1 MTPIPM
7 GEQCARAG
15 TLRDKGVETLALPY
29 ARVRTVEPESRC

>member
-7 GEQCARAG
+7 GEQRARAG

-29 ARVRTVEPESRC
+29 AKVRTAEPESRC